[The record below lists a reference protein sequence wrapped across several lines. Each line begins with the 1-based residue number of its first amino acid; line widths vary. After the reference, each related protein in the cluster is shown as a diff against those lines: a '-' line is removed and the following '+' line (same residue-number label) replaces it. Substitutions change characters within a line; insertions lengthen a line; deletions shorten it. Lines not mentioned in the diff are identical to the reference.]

1 MERMS
6 QNEVVSSLVEKARTA
21 LQVLE
26 GYSQEQVD
34 DLCKAVGQSIAKEAE
49 LLAKEAIEET
59 DMGKYEDKIQK
70 NLGIGAG
77 IWSTMKNQKSVGIIE
92 RDTEKNLTYVANPK
106 GVIASVIPTTNPTLT
121 IVGNVMMAVKG
132 RNTVIISPHPRAKN
146 VSKHTVDILNA
157 AMKELGAPDN
167 IVQII
172 EEPSLDATNS
182 LMQSCDIVVATG
194 GPAMLNDSLYGL
206 RPRGTSAIVG
216 VVGEVTIDIYQAIL
230 IECKRL
236 VGIVEGSS
244 NPKTFIPELIDY
256 YKQGQFPFDKLIN
269 VYPFEDINQAFED
282 SKTGVAIKPVLKMVD

>member
-1 MERMS
+1 MS
-6 QNEVVSSLVEKARTA
+6 QNEVVASLVEKSRTA

-34 DLCKAVGQSIAKEAE
+34 ALCKAVGQSIAKEAE

-194 GPAMLNDSLYGL
+194 RPALLNDSLYGL

-282 SKTGVAIKPVLKMVD
+282 SKTGVAIKPILKMVD

>member
-1 MERMS
+1 MS

>member
-1 MERMS
+1 MS
-6 QNEVVSSLVEKARTA
+6 QNEVVASLVEKSRTA

-34 DLCKAVGQSIAKEAE
+34 ALCKAVGQSIAKEAE

-282 SKTGVAIKPVLKMVD
+282 SKTGVAIKPILKMVD